1 MTSHHSTD
9 GMSLSR
15 LATGALLG
23 TALAFGM
30 VAGVAPI
37 ASAQPTTQAE
47 QPPAP
52 MMTGDQALAII
63 QRDYDLGSGGGQLSK
78 LIDQVLQLRARG
90 IKPSNANRQAIVAA
104 LDARPN
110 QKPLIEALQATLVY
124 QRKVMAQS
132 AVQTPSG
139 GGAPPVATPGSPQVG
154 MGGQGWGP
162 NNPMQRDGSNIFP
175 MPGR

>member
-9 GMSLSR
+9 GVSLSR

-30 VAGVAPI
+30 VSGIAPI

-47 QPPAP
+47 QPSAP
-52 MMTGDQALAII
+52 RISPDQILMMISNEYQTGA
-63 QRDYDLGSGGGQLSK
+63 SGGQVSK
-78 LIDQVLQLRARG
+78 LIEQVMTLRQRG
-90 IKPSNANRQAIVAA
+90 IRPSMANAQALKAG

-110 QKPLIEALQATLVY
+110 QKPLIEALQSTLVY

>member
-9 GMSLSR
+9 GGSLSR

-23 TALAFGM
+23 AALAFGTIT
-30 VAGVAPI
+30 GVAPI

-52 MMTGDQALAII
+52 RISPDQLLMMISNEYQTGA
-63 QRDYDLGSGGGQLSK
+63 SGGQVSK
-78 LIDQVLQLRARG
+78 LIEQVMTLRQRG
-90 IKPSNANRQAIVAA
+90 IRPSMANAQALKAG

-110 QKPLIEALQATLVY
+110 QKPLIEALQSTLVY

-132 AVQTPSG
+132 ATQMPSG

-154 MGGQGWGP
+154 MGGPAWGP
-162 NNPMQRDGSNIFP
+162 NNPMQRDGNNIFP